1 MHPCRL
7 VLLRHDINLSL
18 APCLVERGARLVTT
32 WFPASRG
39 RKRRSREASCRA
51 GSARPR
57 VEPSSVLLKHDQ
69 ESGVEALNDLVRSWP
84 ETETF
89 RQAAELLGQADR
101 TLAEVSLTVVAE
113 DVNAPIQ
120 QRFTAASHL
129 VSRLDAEPDLLLSLV
144 MSRDIERE
152 SSRPTRALIVESGR
166 SPPIPWLGSVG
177 KHPGGLISDA
187 CVRCRHGDVAGQL
200 IHGDGCFGLAQATPS
215 VREHLTATRE
225 RGATQRADRRS
236 GDPSRAVDC
245 RRRRT
250 VVLPWKPLR

>member
-1 MHPCRL
+1 MPGGTRCEAGNQRGSPPPGAVNVVLVRL
-7 VLLRHDINLSL
+7 PAGQAPL
-18 APCLVERGARLVTT
+18 ARA
-32 WFPASRG
+32 WSRVQYCSNMT
-39 RKRRSREASCRA
+39 RR
-51 GSARPR
+51 
-57 VEPSSVLLKHDQ
+57 
-69 ESGVEALNDLVRSWP
+69 GVEALNDLVRSWP